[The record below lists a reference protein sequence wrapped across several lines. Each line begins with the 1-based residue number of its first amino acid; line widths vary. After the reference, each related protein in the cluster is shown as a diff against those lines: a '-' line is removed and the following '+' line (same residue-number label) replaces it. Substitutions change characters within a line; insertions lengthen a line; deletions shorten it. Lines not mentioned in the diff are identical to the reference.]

1 MNISAISPVY
11 HASNST
17 STTPTNTTNS
27 TAASTSTDST
37 DSLTKFLTPNDIS
50 TLERLYGESSVTDLE
65 ADPNAAGALSAVN
78 NVRKNGFQGD
88 ITTFFPEA
96 NLTSSDVALLEQT
109 TGTTSI
115 NAAIASGGSDAI
127 SLMMNI
133 SDDRRDGSL
142 KGDVTT
148 GYLQNLLG
156 VSEQMENAGQ
166 YGNLASSAF
175 LKSAISDVQD
185 ATEQSSGSTVSATV

>member
-11 HASNST
+11 DANST

-27 TAASTSTDST
+27 TSASTSTDST
-37 DSLTKFLTPNDIS
+37 DSLTQFLTPNDIS
-50 TLERLYGESSVTDLE
+50 TLERLYGESSVTDME

-142 KGDVTT
+142 KGDITT

-185 ATEQSSGSTVSATV
+185 ATEQSSGSTVNATA